1 MLDLFLSLMVFNLW
15 GHLKIL
21 LHDLETFPLPAN
33 EVVIPMEDRYA
44 SVAAEMYSEEE
55 LKLISQ
61 KLKQCIDYHRLIAE

>member
-1 MLDLFLSLMVFNLW
+1 MLDLLLSLMVFNVW
-15 GHLKIL
+15 GHLNIL

-33 EVVIPMEDRYA
+33 KDIVSTDDGKAV
-44 SVAAEMYSEEE
+44 SAEMYSEEE